1 MVEKVSFLG
10 ESRFGGWWADSF
22 SLSSSLGL
30 SLLPVPVPV
39 DRPSSSHG
47 DFFSLLRA
55 GRKVSTLVEK
65 SFLVS
70 GAWAVL
76 DGFLLSLLFL
86 SPSL

>member
-65 SFLVS
+65 SFLVGCAGPPTQLPLS
-70 GAWAVL
+70 
-76 DGFLLSLLFL
+76 SLLL
-86 SPSL
+86 LPPSL